1 MNAAIQ
7 LYPKTDPQS
16 IHAAAVQ
23 IGLEQLKVIYRQF
36 DQNPDLR
43 MGIDIDEI
51 QHVFECELYIN
62 SATSSVCNWISQYSS
77 PSICLDDPEA
87 IQQLQ
92 NIITAANALLQ
103 PNVLNIKPK
112 AQQNYHPTSR
122 FVAIPPIVQ
131 TYTGHMFNLL
141 QPENSHICIEDI
153 AHSLSNLCRFNGH
166 TREFYSVAQH
176 CILVS
181 QLVPQHL
188 ALEGLMHDC
197 AEAYMGDCTTPL
209 KQQLPEYKT
218 IENNIQQCI
227 FAQIGLQFP
236 LRHQIKHADIRALAT
251 EKRDLMS
258 EPGEPRYWD
267 TLKGISP
274 IIQKITPLPPKEAE
288 QVFLQRYFELQ
299 TKTVALN

>member
-1 MNAAIQ
+1 MNTAIQ

-16 IHAAAVQ
+16 IHTVAVQ
-23 IGLEQLKVIYRQF
+23 VGIEQLKAIYCQF
-36 DQNPDLR
+36 NQTPDLK
-43 MGIDIDEI
+43 MDVDLDEV
-51 QHVFECELYIN
+51 QHVFECGLYTRCYE
-62 SATSSVCNWISQYSS
+62 SRVCNWISQYSS

-103 PNVLNIKPK
+103 PKVLNIKPK

-131 TYTGHMFNLL
+131 TYSGHMFNLL

-181 QLVPQHL
+181 HLVPQPL

-197 AEAYMGDCTTPL
+197 AEAYMGDCITPL
-209 KQQLPEYKT
+209 KKQLSEYKT
-218 IENNIQQCI
+218 IENNIKRCI

-236 LRHQIKHADIRALAT
+236 LHHQIKHADIRALAT
-251 EKRDLMS
+251 EKRDLMN
-258 EPGEPRYWD
+258 EPGGPRYWD
-267 TLKGISP
+267 ILKGISP
-274 IIQKITPLPPKEAE
+274 SIQKITPLPPKEAE
-288 QVFLQRYFELQ
+288 QAFLQRYYKLQ
-299 TKTVALN
+299 TTTVALN